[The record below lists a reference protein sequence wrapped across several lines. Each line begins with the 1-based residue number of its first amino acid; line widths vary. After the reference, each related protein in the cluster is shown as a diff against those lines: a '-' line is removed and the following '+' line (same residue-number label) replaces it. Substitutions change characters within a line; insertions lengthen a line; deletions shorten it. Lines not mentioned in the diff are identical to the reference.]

1 MLRDNISTKIED
13 GAIEEEKYVKVF
25 GGSGE
30 VGSCFSPAAWDFE
43 ANQRRRASAY
53 REVLQ
58 SYDELRIRSEN
69 LKELKSKILRY

>member
-43 ANQRRRASAY
+43 ANQRRRVSAY